1 MKPNQVAVGKV
12 FMTGRSQAIRL
23 PKAFRFDV
31 DEVSIKREG
40 DSIVLTPK
48 RNAERTW
55 AQIRE
60 MAKAIPDSEW
70 DAFDQ
75 ALVDA
80 RSASVPDVPR
90 DLFTDV
96 K

>member
-1 MKPNQVAVGKV
+1 MKPNPTAVGKV

-23 PKAFRFDV
+23 PKEFRFDV

-70 DAFDQ
+70 DAFEQ
-75 ALVDA
+75 ALIDA
-80 RSASVPDVPR
+80 RNPSVPDVPR
-90 DLFTDV
+90 NLFDDV